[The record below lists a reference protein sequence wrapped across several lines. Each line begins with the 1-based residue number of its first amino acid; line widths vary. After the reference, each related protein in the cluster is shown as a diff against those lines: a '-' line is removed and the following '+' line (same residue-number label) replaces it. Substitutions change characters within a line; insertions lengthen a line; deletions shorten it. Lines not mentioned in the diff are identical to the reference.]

1 MTLVAYTKIGI
12 DANIDALLNKTE
24 SAFSSAENRGYFDEI
39 RSRKNQDSI
48 NESLCALL
56 VLAELVK
63 RLNVDLPTLILGRRE
78 SGKPCFIN
86 SKIEFSLS
94 HSHGYAAAIICDESR
109 VGIDL
114 EAAEISAEKAE
125 KLAKRFFSAREICE
139 FEARPNNFLKLW
151 TKKEAFAKMQGIP
164 LSNLIA
170 NEKKSDQETRNN
182 VFFVNFDVEGSP
194 LTVCLETPCEIRNL
208 GEIHI

>member
-12 DANIDALLNKTE
+12 DANIDAFWNKTE
-24 SAFSSAENRGYFDEI
+24 SAFSSAESRGYFDAI
-39 RSRKNQDSI
+39 KARKNQDSI
-48 NESLCALL
+48 KESLCALL

-63 RLNVDLPTLILGRRE
+63 SPNVDLPTLILGRRE

-94 HSHGYAAAIICDESR
+94 HSHGYAAAIISDESR

-114 EAAEISAEKAE
+114 ETAEISAEKAE

-139 FEARPNNFLKLW
+139 FEASPNNFLKLW

-164 LSNLIA
+164 LSVLLAI
-170 NEKKSDQETRNN
+170 EKKSPENMRNDAY
-182 VFFVNFDVEGSP
+182 FCELSADGHP
-194 LTVCLETPCEIRNL
+194 LTVCLGKPCEITSL
-208 GEIHI
+208 GEINV